1 MRPHRHGPFP
11 VHPRPPAGDGGFA
24 SQPPAPPPRAAPVGA
39 GDGPGHIPT
48 RSFLPALRSPPVPES
63 RSPSP
68 GWMSRPTPSLPAAPP
83 TGMAGRSGE
92 RYAAPG
98 DRPAVPARHRR
109 HEPSG
114 LRQGASPARMRAPDH
129 HPGWAAA
136 TGSGIWGVLHPLAV
150 GACPRTASRAAI
162 GAAVT

>member
-68 GWMSRPTPSLPAAPP
+68 GWMSRPTPSLPAAPQP
-83 TGMAGRSGE
+83 GWPAGPGNGTPPRATGRPCPPATGGTNRPDSGRARPPPGCGPRTTTPVGLPPRARGSGACST
-92 RYAAPG
+92 RLQSARVPGRPPAP
-98 DRPAVPARHRR
+98 
-109 HEPSG
+109 PSG
-114 LRQGASPARMRAPDH
+114 LR
-129 HPGWAAA
+129 
-136 TGSGIWGVLHPLAV
+136 
-150 GACPRTASRAAI
+150 
-162 GAAVT
+162 